1 MNILDKLHF
10 YFKIHKNVLLE
21 GQHGVGKTSLV
32 REVFE
37 NNGLVIGQNALIFS
51 AATMDPW
58 TDLIGIPY
66 PVKGENDT
74 EVRYLKPS
82 HIDENII
89 EAIFFDE
96 YNRSHK
102 KIRNAV
108 MELIQFKSING
119 RKFPNLKV
127 VWAAINPDDHEVH
140 TYDVEPLDPAQK
152 DRFHI
157 HLKINNDLCREF
169 FTKKFGSAWTESAF
183 DWWNNLPEK
192 TKDNI
197 SPRRLEYAL
206 DIYSEDGDVSDV
218 LPESC
223 LPKKLAQALSQG
235 SPKQKFLKTLESDNP
250 KQLHDFLS
258 DFSNINSIV
267 SILESEEKIAVK
279 CLRHIP
285 KEALVNIISRSYK
298 FRKII
303 ETQLLNLVNKS
314 STLTPNDGL
323 LEKPITEEEK
333 IALRIICDMA
343 KVDGDKTLSG
353 WAKQVRR
360 SIIPGVSIID
370 EDELSVKDTIIAVK
384 DRYSISKEYNN
395 KYHESCY
402 ASKYETDDI
411 KKFNSMK
418 SLIKNGT
425 TVDRTFFIA
434 ELANNKKDKNTDWK
448 PYFDLT
454 EEYLKRSQKK
464 TIQAVN
470 NKKNLD
476 SIVSWALQQMFFD
489 SHLYTGV
496 AGKENNEESRKD
508 KIVSTLIHNYP
519 QTFLKFI
526 APMIEESKKYSIFQ
540 LSTKALIYGS

>member
-1 MNILDKLHF
+1 MNTLDKLHF

-21 GQHGVGKTSLV
+21 GPHGVGKTSLV

-37 NNGLVIGQNALIFS
+37 NNGLIIGQNALIFS

-82 HIDENII
+82 HIDENHV

-152 DRFHI
+152 DRFHVHI
-157 HLKINNDLCREF
+157 KMNNDLCRDF
-169 FTKKFGSAWTESAF
+169 FIKKFGVAWTESAF

-206 DIYSEDGDVSDV
+206 DIYTEDGDISDV
-218 LPESC
+218 LPEAC
-223 LPKKLAQALSQG
+223 LPKKLTQALSHG
-235 SPKQKFLKTLESDNP
+235 SPKQKFLKILESEDTKLLEN
-250 KQLHDFLS
+250 FLN
-258 DFSNINSIV
+258 DFSNINSVMTIM
-267 SILESEEKIAVK
+267 ESEERIALK
-279 CLRHIP
+279 CLKYIP

-303 ETQLLNLVNKS
+303 ENQLQNLVDKS
-314 STLTPNDGL
+314 SNLTLDE
-323 LEKPITEEEK
+323 EKLNEPITEEQK
-333 IALRIICDMA
+333 IVLRIVCDMA
-343 KVDGDKTLSG
+343 QVDGDKTLSG

-360 SIIPGVSIID
+360 SIIPGVSILD
-370 EDELSVKDTIIAVK
+370 EEELSAKDAIIAVK
-384 DRYSISKEYNN
+384 DRYSFSKENYEYINEHSSV
-395 KYHESCY
+395 KY
-402 ASKYETDDI
+402 DVNDV
-411 KKFNSMK
+411 KKFNHMK
-418 SLIKNGT
+418 NVIKNGT
-425 TVDRTFFIA
+425 TVDRAHSIE
-434 ELANNKKDKNTDWK
+434 ELAANKKSKNTDWK
-448 PYFDLT
+448 PYLDMT
-454 EEYLKRSQKK
+454 EEYIKRSQKK
-464 TIQAVN
+464 TIQSTT

-476 SIVSWALQQMFFD
+476 NVVSWALKQMFFD
-489 SHLYTGV
+489 SHLYGID
-496 AGKENNEESRKD
+496 NSEESRKD
-508 KIVSTLIHNYP
+508 KLIRILITDYP

-540 LSTKALIYGS
+540 LSAKALIYAS